1 VTRGEKGCLT
11 AFGIVLAVC
20 ALVILGG
27 YVAWSILF
35 PTIDIRYRLTL
46 DVDIDGVRHSGSGV
60 VEIEYDT
67 SAALIREFVTG
78 GAQGLA
84 GSMHGNAITV
94 DLGDRGLLFVVNN
107 LPCFNAGTPPI
118 FGKASTLADL
128 PLTLYQNRT
137 HARAQ
142 GQVTFLRGAQHMTG
156 IIDLLPQ
163 QLPMLIR
170 FRDIQDGSSAQ
181 AVDPRDLTRAFGPGA
196 KLAGATFQVT
206 SDPITVSPSSWPK
219 WLIEENGDTR
229 LFFRNDNGKIQRGG
243 CYLSVGMFKEPL

>member
-27 YVAWSILF
+27 YVAWSILY

-78 GAQGLA
+78 GAQGLV

-94 DLGDRGLLFVVNN
+94 DLGDRGLLFVVNRF
-107 LPCFNAGTPPI
+107 PCISDPAFLHANRL
-118 FGKASTLADL
+118 SDL
-128 PLTLYQNRT
+128 PLTAYENVAHPPARGQN
-137 HARAQ
+137 A
-142 GQVTFLRGAQHMTG
+142 FLRAAQHQTAAVN
-156 IIDLLPQ
+156 IPLE
-163 QLPMLIR
+163 QLPMLLR
-170 FRDIQDGSSAQ
+170 FRDLDDRDSAQ
-181 AVDPRDLTRAFGPGA
+181 SVDPRDLALAFGPGV
-196 KLAGATFQVT
+196 KLVRATLKVT
-206 SDPITVSPSSWPK
+206 SDRITPPPASWPL
-219 WLIEENGDTR
+219 WLVQETKDASLPVQDRNG
-229 LFFRNDNGKIQRGG
+229 NDDRG
-243 CYLSVGMFKEPL
+243 CFLYTGMFKEPI